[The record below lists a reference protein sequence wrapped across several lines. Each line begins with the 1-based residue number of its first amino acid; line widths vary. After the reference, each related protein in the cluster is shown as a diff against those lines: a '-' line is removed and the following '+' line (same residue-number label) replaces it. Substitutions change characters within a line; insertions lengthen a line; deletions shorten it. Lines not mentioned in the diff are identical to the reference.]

1 MGKTIAKNIIFRDHG
16 SYRYKVDVSRDYK
29 VIIESFETFEEA
41 LAARDE
47 IIETYNSTGV
57 LKHSSAYE
65 DRNLLKARKRFDGE
79 KVLRIDD
86 RYAAQCNC
94 SRCNKQVTFLEF
106 RHYERFIS
114 RDRLCLSCCQS
125 DHVKAITSEVKKK
138 DIPFR
143 NNTTTGIKNV
153 YFDRSTDTY
162 RVSIVRDGRRLSLR
176 AKTLKTA
183 IYLKKQV
190 LSFYHSYGHLPS
202 SKEMF
207 I

>member
-16 SYRYKVDVSRDYK
+16 SYRYKVDISRDYK
-29 VIIESFETFEEA
+29 VLIESFETFEEA

-47 IIETYNSTGV
+47 IIETYNSTGI

-65 DRNLLKARKRFDGE
+65 DRNLVKARKRFNE
-79 KVLRIDD
+79 ENVLRVNN

-94 SRCNKQVTFLEF
+94 SRCNKQVTFVES
-106 RHYERFIS
+106 RHYERFLN
-114 RDRLCLSCCQS
+114 RDKICTSCRQS

-143 NNTTTGIKNV
+143 NNVTTGIKNV
-153 YFDRSTDTY
+153 YFDKSTDSY
-162 RVSIVRDGRRLSLR
+162 RVSIARDGKRLMLR

-202 SKEMF
+202 SKEML

>member
-16 SYRYKVDVSRDYK
+16 SYRYKVDISRDYK
-29 VIIESFETFEEA
+29 VIIESFESFEEA

-47 IIETYNSTGV
+47 IIETYNSTGI

-65 DRNLLKARKRFDGE
+65 DRNLVKARKRFNE
-79 KVLRIDD
+79 ENVLRVED
-86 RYAAQCNC
+86 RYAAQCDC
-94 SRCNKQVTFLEF
+94 SRCKKKVTFREV
-106 RHYERFIS
+106 RHYERFVA
-114 RDRLCLSCCQS
+114 RDRLCVSCCQS

-143 NNTTTGIKNV
+143 NNVTTGIKNV
-153 YFDRSTDTY
+153 YFDRSTNSY
-162 RVSIVRDGRRLSLR
+162 RVSIARDGHRLSLR
-176 AKTLKTA
+176 AKSLKAA

>member
-16 SYRYKVDVSRDYK
+16 SYRCKVDICRDNK
-29 VIIESFETFEEA
+29 VLIESFETFEEA

-47 IIETYNSTGV
+47 IIETYNSAGI

-65 DRNLLKARKRFDGE
+65 DRNLVKARKRFNE
-79 KVLRIDD
+79 KNVLRVNN

-94 SRCNKQVTFLEF
+94 SRCNKQVTFLEI
-106 RHYERFIS
+106 RQYNQFIAK
-114 RDRLCLSCCQS
+114 DRLCPSCRQS
-125 DHVKAITSEVKKK
+125 DYVRSVTSRVKAK
-138 DIPFR
+138 DVPFR
-143 NNTTTGIKNV
+143 SNATTGVKNV

-162 RVSIVRDGRRLSLR
+162 RVSIVRDGKRFSLR

-190 LSFYHSYGHLPS
+190 LSFYHSCGHLPS

>member
-16 SYRYKVDVSRDYK
+16 SYRYKVDISRDYK
-29 VIIESFETFEEA
+29 VLIESFETFEEA

-57 LKHSSAYE
+57 LKHSSDYE
-65 DRNLLKARKRFDGE
+65 DRNLVKARRRFNKE
-79 KVLRIDD
+79 NVLRVNN
-86 RYAAQCNC
+86 RYVAQCNC
-94 SRCNKQVTFLEF
+94 SRCNKQVSFVEI
-106 RHYERFIS
+106 RKYEKFIAKG
-114 RDRLCLSCCQS
+114 RLCLSCRQS

-143 NNTTTGIKNV
+143 NNLTTGIKNV
-153 YFDRSTDTY
+153 CFDRNTNSY
-162 RVSIVRDGRRLSLR
+162 RVSVARDGKRLMLR

-190 LSFYHSYGHLPS
+190 LSFYQSYGHLPS
-202 SKEMF
+202 SKEML